1 MNLSKYPRNVR
12 LFVLFRM
19 LFNAR
24 FYYPVFAVMFLD
36 YGLSM
41 GEFALLNVAWAAAI
55 VGLEVPSGALADR
68 FGRSLMV
75 KLAAALMVLEMA
87 IIAFVPVG
95 NHALVLGAFLLNRIL
110 SGAAEALAS
119 GADEALAY
127 DSLVEAGMQNEWP
140 RILEAMMR
148 WQALGFTVAMLVG
161 AAVFDPIFI
170 QSIGG
175 MLGLDWQVD
184 KSLTMRLPVILTLIS
199 AAVIF
204 FACLSLKEAKLV
216 THQDTA
222 EASGTIDLM
231 RQAGGWILRT
241 PAVLGLLVVGLLHDS
256 FTRVYLTVG
265 SEYYRLIKLPEF
277 SFGIIGAVFAAMGFG
292 LPILSRW
299 LAENRPQGFNFSLVA
314 LLNALGL
321 IGLGVALPYFGLMFP
336 LLMRIGMGFMNF
348 FMSHY
353 LNQLVDS
360 RQRATVLSFRGLIF
374 NFGYGFMLLVYA
386 GIYQIHGMS
395 MPGNEDEIFRRSLA
409 TLPILFFAAGI
420 VVWIIAR
427 RCRAQNGHG
436 MKA

>member
-41 GEFALLNVAWAAAI
+41 GEFALLNVAWALAI

-75 KLAAALMVLEMA
+75 KLACALMVLEMA
-87 IIAFVPVG
+87 LIAFVPVG

-127 DSLVEAGMQNEWP
+127 DSLVEVGMQSEWP
-140 RILEAMMR
+140 RILEVMMR
-148 WQALGFTVAMLVG
+148 WQALAFTVAMLIG

-175 MLGLDWQVD
+175 MLGFDWQVE
-184 KSLTMRLPVILTLIS
+184 KTFTMRLPIVLTLGS
-199 AAVIF
+199 ALVIF
-204 FACLSLKEAKLV
+204 FACLNLREAKLV

-222 EASGTIDLM
+222 ESSGTLDLM

-265 SEYYRLIKLPEF
+265 SEYYRLIQLPEF
-277 SFGIIGAVFAAMGFG
+277 SFGIIGSVFAAMGFG

-299 LAENRPQGFNFSLVA
+299 LAENRPQGFNFTVVA
-314 LLNALGL
+314 ILNALGL
-321 IGLGVALPYFGLMFP
+321 IGLGFAFPYIGLLFP
-336 LLMRIGMGFMNF
+336 FLMRIGMGFMNF

-360 RQRATVLSFRGLIF
+360 RHRATVLSFRGLTF
-374 NFGYGFMLLVYA
+374 NLGYGLMLLVYA
-386 GIYQIHGMS
+386 GIYQFHGQNVT
-395 MPGNEDEIFRRSLA
+395 GNEDEVFRRSLA
-409 TLPILFFAAGI
+409 TLPVLFLGGGV
-420 VVWIIAR
+420 VVWLLAKR
-427 RCRAQNGHG
+427 LKKQPSAGLD
-436 MKA
+436 

>member
-41 GEFALLNVAWAAAI
+41 GEFALLNVAWAVAI

-75 KLAAALMVLEMA
+75 KLACALMVLEMA
-87 IIAFVPVG
+87 LIAFVPVG

-127 DSLVEAGMQNEWP
+127 DSLVEVGMQSEWP
-140 RILEAMMR
+140 RILEVMMR
-148 WQALGFTVAMLVG
+148 WQALAFTVAMMIG

-170 QSIGG
+170 QAIGG
-175 MLGLDWQVD
+175 MLGFDWQVE
-184 KSLTMRLPVILTLIS
+184 KTFTMRLPIVLTLGS
-199 AAVIF
+199 ALVIF
-204 FACLSLKEAKLV
+204 FACLNLKEAKLV

-222 EASGTIDLM
+222 ESSGTLDLM

-265 SEYYRLIKLPEF
+265 SEYYRLIQLPEF
-277 SFGIIGAVFAAMGFG
+277 SFGIIGSVFAAMGFG

-299 LAENRPQGFNFSLVA
+299 LAENRPQGFNFTVVA
-314 LLNALGL
+314 ILNALGL
-321 IGLGVALPYFGLMFP
+321 VGLGFAFPYLGLMFP

-360 RQRATVLSFRGLIF
+360 RHRATVLSFRGLTF
-374 NFGYGFMLLVYA
+374 NLGYGLMLLVYA
-386 GIYQIHGMS
+386 GIYQFHGQQVM
-395 MPGNEDEIFRRSLA
+395 GDTDAAFQRSLA
-409 TLPILFFAAGI
+409 TLPVLFVVAGI
-420 VVWIIAR
+420 VVWFVAR
-427 RCRAQNGHG
+427 KCRT
-436 MKA
+436 KASSPS